1 MKKKQLVSIVINCY
15 NGEKYLNKTLNSVL
29 SQTYNN
35 FEVIFFDNCSTD
47 KSSKIFK
54 SFNDI
59 RFKYFKTNKKISLYK
74 SRNLALRKCKGNFIT
89 FLDADDWWERDFLK
103 SRKKFFKSSRK
114 YAFAFSNCYHYYEKN
129 KKYKKFLNYDLPS
142 GDILNELLK
151 SYFVKL
157 STIIIK
163 REIIKRYKFNSAYN
177 IIGDYDM
184 IIRVSEKF
192 KGMAFQDFLVNIR
205 IHKKNFTHN
214 NRGIFYK
221 EFKKWIKDQNFKKKH
236 IKKNKFYLMKKLN
249 YLRIINL
256 LLNSKSFDLIFD
268 ILKFPFGFEKFKL
281 KIIYFS
287 PKYIFKMIRWT

>member
-1 MKKKQLVSIVINCY
+1 MKKKELVSIVINCY

-89 FLDADDWWERDFLK
+89 FLDADDWWEKDFLK

-281 KIIYFS
+281 MIIYFS

>member
-1 MKKKQLVSIVINCY
+1 MKKKELVSIVINCY

-281 KIIYFS
+281 MIIYFS

>member
-1 MKKKQLVSIVINCY
+1 MKKKDLVSIVINCY

-47 KSSKIFK
+47 KSPKIFK

-129 KKYKKFLNYDLPS
+129 KKFKKFLNYDLPS

-163 REIIKRYKFNSAYN
+163 REIIKKYKFNSAYN

-221 EFKKWIKDQNFKKKH
+221 EFKKWIKDQNFKKEH

-249 YLRIINL
+249 YLRLINL

-281 KIIYFS
+281 MIIYFS

>member
-221 EFKKWIKDQNFKKKH
+221 EFKKWIKKKNFKKKY

-281 KIIYFS
+281 MIIYFS

>member
-1 MKKKQLVSIVINCY
+1 MKKKELVSIVINCY
-15 NGEKYLNKTLNSVL
+15 NGEKYLNKTLNSFL

-281 KIIYFS
+281 MIIYFS

>member
-281 KIIYFS
+281 MIIYFS

>member
-1 MKKKQLVSIVINCY
+1 MKKKKLVSIFINCY

-114 YAFAFSNCYHYYEKN
+114 YALAFSNCYHYYEKN

-268 ILKFPFGFEKFKL
+268 ILKFPVGFEKFKL
-281 KIIYFS
+281 MIIYFS